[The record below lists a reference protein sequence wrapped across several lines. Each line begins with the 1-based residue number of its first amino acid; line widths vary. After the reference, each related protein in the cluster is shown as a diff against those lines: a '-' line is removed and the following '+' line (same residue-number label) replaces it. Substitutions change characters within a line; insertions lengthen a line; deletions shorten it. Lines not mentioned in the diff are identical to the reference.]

1 MKVFEILR
9 TDVVAL
15 SDQEIVSRL
24 KSFDWGYEFKPHN
37 KKTLRELEL
46 LENIIYQKWKKN
58 PDRAVK
64 LWNEN
69 VPYSPD
75 DKSTVPSFIFRLQSQ
90 DI

>member
-9 TDVVAL
+9 TDVGNF
-15 SDQEIVSRL
+15 SDQEIISRL

-37 KKTLRELEL
+37 KKALRELEL

-58 PDRAVK
+58 PEQAIK

-69 VPYSPD
+69 TPYAPE
-75 DKSTVPSFIFRLQSQ
+75 DKTITPSFIFRLQSQ